1 MGVGDATVGTGG
13 GSSSRMSAIHSPGSS
28 SAVHPLTASNG
39 SQTETQTSRSSPNGF
54 CRASSNSEAAL
65 STNHHGQL
73 VVSLIKQGEILAE
86 YVFGSEETMLLK
98 EMLSHTEVD
107 LSQV

>member
-1 MGVGDATVGTGG
+1 MPQPEFGPRTPIVTYDAVGQFKMTHNL
-13 GSSSRMSAIHSPGSS
+13 RH
-28 SAVHPLTASNG
+28 
-39 SQTETQTSRSSPNGF
+39 
-54 CRASSNSEAAL
+54 SEAAL

-98 EMLSHTEVD
+98 EMLSHTGVD